1 MEEYGLSKRQIFTLK
16 RRSLEKRI
24 NKYYQQT
31 NDGEGT
37 IELLI
42 TLQVRDELCDLDFS
56 FMLSQLVKRIFTR
69 TRSTAALR
77 RYYVYFAEYF
87 DKKEWRLLLVKLF
100 PAKTLI
106 AEKLEQLYT
115 QYIKAPLARLA
126 GS

>member
-24 NKYYQQT
+24 NKYFQQT

-69 TRSTAALR
+69 NRSTAALR

-100 PAKTLI
+100 PAKTFI

>member
-16 RRSLEKRI
+16 RRSLEKII
-24 NKYYQQT
+24 NKYFQQT

-69 TRSTAALR
+69 TRSTATLR

-100 PAKTLI
+100 PAKTFI